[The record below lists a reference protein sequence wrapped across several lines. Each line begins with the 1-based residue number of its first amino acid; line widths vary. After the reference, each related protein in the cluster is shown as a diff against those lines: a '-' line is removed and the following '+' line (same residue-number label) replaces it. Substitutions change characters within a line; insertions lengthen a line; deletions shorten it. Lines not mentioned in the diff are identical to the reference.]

1 MGTYVA
7 LTVGLVLAGL
17 SFGFGYRVLKAA
29 PWELELWGRVG
40 RLVASVGVALGLFV
54 AIGAFFWVPAG
65 GAGKSG
71 SVVWLDDLEEGFER
85 SKAEGKPLLVDGW
98 AYWCESCMDLKR
110 ETLPDPAVEAELSAF
125 VPVQLNMDLEKNKWI
140 WDKYEIKGL
149 PWVAAFAPGEREEAA
164 WVMQDFEAP
173 EAFAARLAKGLSGGD
188 EDSLATWLAS
198 QGLFVTLLLVYL
210 AGLAASLTPCAYP
223 SYFLIFGFFSGASGG
238 DEKPKL
244 SASLAM
250 ASTIVLGMVL
260 SYCAAGIAAAL
271 GGGAV
276 GSLMS
281 NPWVMGGI
289 ALLFVVMGASSLGV
303 LPPME
308 FAGLKGM
315 LQSKQKS
322 NYLWALVFGLVMG
335 LIVAP
340 CVGPILIGIL
350 AYIASSGDMVLGT
363 SLMAT
368 FALGMGTLF
377 FAMALFSQTIKSKV
391 KFGAWNETI
400 TLIFGILFLVAALYY
415 LKGVL
420 PYQKLF
426 DLFAV

>member
-1 MGTYVA
+1 
-7 LTVGLVLAGL
+7 
-17 SFGFGYRVLKAA
+17 
-29 PWELELWGRVG
+29 
-40 RLVASVGVALGLFV
+40 
-54 AIGAFFWVPAG
+54 
-65 GAGKSG
+65 
-71 SVVWLDDLEEGFER
+71 
-85 SKAEGKPLLVDGW
+85 
-98 AYWCESCMDLKR
+98 
-110 ETLPDPAVEAELSAF
+110 
-125 VPVQLNMDLEKNKWI
+125 
-140 WDKYEIKGL
+140 
-149 PWVAAFAPGEREEAA
+149 
-164 WVMQDFEAP
+164 
-173 EAFAARLAKGLSGGD
+173 
-188 EDSLATWLAS
+188 
-198 QGLFVTLLLVYL
+198 
-210 AGLAASLTPCAYP
+210 
-223 SYFLIFGFFSGASGG
+223 
-238 DEKPKL
+238 
-244 SASLAM
+244 
-250 ASTIVLGMVL
+250 
-260 SYCAAGIAAAL
+260 
-271 GGGAV
+271 
-276 GSLMS
+276 
-281 NPWVMGGI
+281 
-289 ALLFVVMGASSLGV
+289 V